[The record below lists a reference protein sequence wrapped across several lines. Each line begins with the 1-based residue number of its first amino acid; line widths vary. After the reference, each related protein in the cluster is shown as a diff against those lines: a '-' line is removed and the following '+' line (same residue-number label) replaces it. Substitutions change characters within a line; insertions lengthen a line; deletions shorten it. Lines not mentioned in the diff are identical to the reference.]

1 MPNSLEIN
9 FTSSPLI
16 ICLKE
21 KVRAAL
27 PATSPQ
33 SCISGTVLWRASKTQ
48 LAPRCPNP
56 PRSSSRKRCRRA
68 ETARGGGRGR
78 ACTSR
83 RESPPPRAKGFHRG
97 SARERDALSNF
108 QMNLIFGFTYQN
120 LTTYIHHKQQQGIII
135 TYRKKSRAEIIRL

>member
-16 ICLKE
+16 ICLKK

-27 PATSPQ
+27 PATSPK

-56 PRSSSRKRCRRA
+56 PRSSSRKCCRRA
-68 ETARGGGRGR
+68 ERARGGGRGR
-78 ACTSR
+78 ACISR
-83 RESPPPRAKGFHRG
+83 RESRPPRAKGLFHRG
-97 SARERDALSNF
+97 SARGRDALSNF
-108 QMNLIFGFTYQN
+108 QMNLIFGYTYQN
-120 LTTYIHHKQQQGIII
+120 LTTYIHHKQQGIIT
-135 TYRKKSRAEIIRL
+135 TYKKKSRGERIRL